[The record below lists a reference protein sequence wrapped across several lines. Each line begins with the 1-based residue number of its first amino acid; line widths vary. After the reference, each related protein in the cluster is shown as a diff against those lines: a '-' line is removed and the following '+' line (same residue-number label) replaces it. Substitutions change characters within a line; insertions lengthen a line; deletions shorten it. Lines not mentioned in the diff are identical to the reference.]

1 MVVIITGRLKLLNF
15 RNIDK
20 TKYKS
25 EDGYI
30 WKENILTTISLLQCI
45 NPWSFELNNTTTPF
59 TQYRTNLE
67 RAEIF
72 MEPDKFETPTGR
84 IRV

>member
-1 MVVIITGRLKLLNF
+1 MAYQITVTFPRNLCPLFSNLHHVMYIAHAHTYCIYCILVGFTFCSKAGMVVIITGRLKLLNF

-30 WKENILTTISLLQCI
+30 
-45 NPWSFELNNTTTPF
+45 
-59 TQYRTNLE
+59 
-67 RAEIF
+67 
-72 MEPDKFETPTGR
+72 
-84 IRV
+84 